1 MALNIFQS
9 DSEVGDQIE
18 THIAESVD
26 QKAKGWALN
35 AAWILISVILGY
47 MVSTIWDLNG
57 KIYEVAGK
65 QEIQY
70 DVIDELKDKVD
81 EAEDKAEKIS
91 LEKDALNKE
100 NYNLRED
107 MAKLN
112 HQKNLLSLELQK
124 AKGGKK

>member
-1 MALNIFQS
+1 
-9 DSEVGDQIE
+9 
-18 THIAESVD
+18 
-26 QKAKGWALN
+26 
-35 AAWILISVILGY
+35 

-100 NYNLRED
+100 NYKLRED

-124 AKGGKK
+124 AKGDKK

>member
-1 MALNIFQS
+1 VALNIYQKDS
-9 DSEVGDQIE
+9 DDQIE

-26 QKAKGWALN
+26 QKAKGWLLKFF
-35 AAWILISVILGY
+35 WILISVIFGY
-47 MVSTIWDLNG
+47 IISTIWDLNG

-81 EAEDKAEKIS
+81 EAEEKAVKIS

-100 NYNLRED
+100 YYKLRED

-124 AKGGKK
+124 AKGDKK